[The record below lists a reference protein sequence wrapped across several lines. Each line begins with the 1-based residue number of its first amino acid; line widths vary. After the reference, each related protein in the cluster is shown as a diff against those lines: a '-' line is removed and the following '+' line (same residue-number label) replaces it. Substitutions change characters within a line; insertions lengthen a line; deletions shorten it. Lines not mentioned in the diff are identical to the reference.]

1 MADPVNSLPPITAAP
16 SAEPIGPMELHNL
29 AIPLLGRTLTIERM
43 TIPAGLAQ
51 WLAPLVLAELSP

>member
-1 MADPVNSLPPITAAP
+1 MSINDYPIGAQTTP
-16 SAEPIGPMELHNL
+16 AEPIGPVEMHNL
-29 AIPLLGRTLTIERM
+29 TIPVFGRTVTVERM